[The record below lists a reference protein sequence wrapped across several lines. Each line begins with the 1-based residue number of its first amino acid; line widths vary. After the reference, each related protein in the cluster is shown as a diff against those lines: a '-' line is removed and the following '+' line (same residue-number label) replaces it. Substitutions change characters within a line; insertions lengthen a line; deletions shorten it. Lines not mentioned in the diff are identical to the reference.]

1 MSARRRWTPRVLVV
15 VLAVAVLVAF
25 ARIEHTTPL
34 LLPMVLLVGAVVA
47 IAGLVN
53 DSGGADPPEW
63 DVSAYVARSSAGQDA
78 GLAANMRLLENHLTL
93 RQADASLQS
102 RLARLTDERL
112 ARHGLRRDDP
122 EVVARLGPTLTGVL
136 DGPPRILRPTEIDE
150 CLRRIE
156 ELSP

>member
-1 MSARRRWTPRVLVV
+1 MSERRRWTPRV
-15 VLAVAVLVAF
+15 AVAVIAVGILILF

-34 LLPMVLLVGAVVA
+34 ILPMVLLVGSVVA

-63 DVSAYVARSSAGQDA
+63 DVSAYVARTSTGQDA
-78 GLAANMRLLENHLTL
+78 GLAANLRLLENHLTS
-93 RQADASLQS
+93 RRADAGLRS

-112 ARHGLRRDDP
+112 ARHGLHRHDP
-122 EVVARLGPTLTGVL
+122 EVAIRLGPTLTGVL
-136 DGPPRILRPTEIDE
+136 DGPPRILRPAEIDE

>member
-1 MSARRRWTPRVLVV
+1 MSARGRWTPRVLVV

-47 IAGLVN
+47 IAGMVN

-63 DVSAYVARSSAGQDA
+63 DVASYVARSSAGQDS
-78 GLAANMRLLENHLTL
+78 GLAANMRLLENHLTS

-112 ARHGLRRDDP
+112 ARQGLRRDDP
-122 EVVARLGPTLTGVL
+122 EIAARLGPTLAGVL

>member
-1 MSARRRWTPRVLVV
+1 VSRSGRRWVPRVVV
-15 VLAVAVLVAF
+15 VVF

-53 DSGGADPPEW
+53 DSGGADPPDW
-63 DVSAYVARSSAGQDA
+63 DVSAYVTRSSAGQDA
-78 GLAANMRLLENHLTL
+78 GLAANLRLLENHLTS
-93 RQADASLQS
+93 RQADSGLRS

-112 ARHGLRRDDP
+112 ARQGLARRDP
-122 EVVARLGPTLTGVL
+122 GVAARLGPTLTDVL
-136 DGPPRILRPTEIDE
+136 DGPPRILTPAEIDE

>member
-1 MSARRRWTPRVLVV
+1 MNGRRRWTPRVVV
-15 VLAVAVLVAF
+15 AVLAVAVLVAF

-34 LLPMVLLVGAVVA
+34 ILPMVLLVGAVVA
-47 IAGLVN
+47 IAGMVN

-63 DVSAYVARSSAGQDA
+63 DVSSFAARSSAGQDA
-78 GLAANMRLLENHLTL
+78 GLAANMRLLENHLTS

-112 ARHGLRRDDP
+112 ARQGLRRDDP
-122 EVVARLGPTLTGVL
+122 EVAARLGPTLTGVL

>member
-1 MSARRRWTPRVLVV
+1 
-15 VLAVAVLVAF
+15 
-25 ARIEHTTPL
+25 
-34 LLPMVLLVGAVVA
+34 
-47 IAGLVN
+47 
-53 DSGGADPPEW
+53 
-63 DVSAYVARSSAGQDA
+63 
-78 GLAANMRLLENHLTL
+78 MRLLENHLTA

-112 ARHGLRRDDP
+112 ARLGLRRDDP